1 MRISPHAPSLTAPP
15 SGPPSRLHDAALR
28 AAVVLALCSLV
39 LLALVD
45 ASWQPL
51 VTLDSEVARTT
62 HRWAVREDG
71 LTALFRVLTDWFWDP
86 LTLRALTLAVAVWL
100 AWRRGQWWSALWLL
114 GVVAVAA
121 AAQQVLKAVV
131 ARPRPVWPDPVDHAH
146 YAAFPSGHAMT
157 ATVCCGLLLWVLY
170 RHGPG
175 PRAWRAAVTVAAVS
189 VVGVGLTRVWLG
201 VHWLSDVVGGWLLGA
216 LTLAAAV
223 VVHERL
229 PCLREPG
236 PDPTAHRRTGLRS
249 RS

>member
-1 MRISPHAPSLTAPP
+1 MRFSPHAPPPAAPP
-15 SGPPSRLHDAALR
+15 SAPTSRLHDTALR

-51 VTLDSEVARTT
+51 VTLDAEVARTT
-62 HRWAVREDG
+62 HRWAVQEDG

-100 AWRRGQWWSALWLL
+100 AWRRGHWWTALWLF
-114 GVVAVAA
+114 GVVLVAA
-121 AAQQVLKAVV
+121 LVQQALKAAV

-146 YAAFPSGHAMT
+146 YSAFPSGHAMT
-157 ATVCCGLLLWVLY
+157 ATVCCGLLLWVLH
-170 RHGPG
+170 RRGAG
-175 PRAWRAAVTVAAVS
+175 RGAWRAAVTVAVVS

-201 VHWLSDVVGGWLLGA
+201 VHWLSDVAGGWLLGA
-216 LTLAAAV
+216 LTVAAAV

-229 PCLREPG
+229 PLLRESG
-236 PDPTAHRRTGLRS
+236 PRPTTPRAGLR
-249 RS
+249 